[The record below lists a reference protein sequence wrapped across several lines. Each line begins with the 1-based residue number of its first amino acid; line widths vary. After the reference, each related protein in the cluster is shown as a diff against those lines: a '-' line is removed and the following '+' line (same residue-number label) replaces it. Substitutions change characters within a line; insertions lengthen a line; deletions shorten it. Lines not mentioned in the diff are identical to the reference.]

1 LSDIEERTKNIPN
14 EILVVGT
21 IYKHPELL
29 VEYSFYIKSKYD
41 FADPTCKFFYDNADV
56 IFQKTPDAF
65 NSQSNIDLYMMEDK
79 ERFETYKKYG
89 GWKTIE
95 GWMELSSIDDFK
107 NYFDSLKKFSL
118 LREYFRGGY
127 NVERIL
133 DHSKFNLFS
142 PEDIYRLIRTRVD
155 KIRTVIMKDNDIEVL
170 NTNMSEIIKGC
181 LENPDMGL
189 PLPYNLMTDML
200 RGIRLKQAMCV
211 GMLSNAG
218 KSRFMFTIIA
228 YIALVLKQ
236 KVFILL
242 NEMSIS
248 EMKYCLLTTV
258 LNNEYF
264 HKATGIAI
272 EKKEKEV
279 TLGLFKNE
287 DGEFVYRKRDENG
300 NNIESLEDFEERLM
314 VESVEYRKVMKVAK
328 WIEKETEGLIYA
340 KDVSMAYDDKSLS
353 FEITKA
359 HMTNSI
365 DYFFYDTL
373 KNDTNALG
381 EWASLIATTT
391 KLKELANQ
399 LNIYIYGSI
408 QLTPDAYMMQP
419 LELNSMNIAASK
431 GIKNVLDTLFLCKE
445 IDSKDYHKYF
455 YINYDGNNG
464 DWGEDCQRGLD
475 LNKRYYAF
483 VTDKLRSGAKKNLL
497 FSLDLNLNRWIEE
510 GELFR
515 K

>member
-1 LSDIEERTKNIPN
+1 
-14 EILVVGT
+14 
-21 IYKHPELL
+21 
-29 VEYSFYIKSKYD
+29 
-41 FADPTCKFFYDNADV
+41 
-56 IFQKTPDAF
+56 
-65 NSQSNIDLYMMEDK
+65 
-79 ERFETYKKYG
+79 
-89 GWKTIE
+89 
-95 GWMELSSIDDFK
+95 
-107 NYFDSLKKFSL
+107 
-118 LREYFRGGY
+118 
-127 NVERIL
+127 
-133 DHSKFNLFS
+133 
-142 PEDIYRLIRTRVD
+142 
-155 KIRTVIMKDNDIEVL
+155 
-170 NTNMSEIIKGC
+170 
-181 LENPDMGL
+181 
-189 PLPYNLMTDML
+189 
-200 RGIRLKQAMCV
+200 
-211 GMLSNAG
+211 
-218 KSRFMFTIIA
+218 
-228 YIALVLKQ
+228 
-236 KVFILL
+236 
-242 NEMSIS
+242 
-248 EMKYCLLTTV
+248 
-258 LNNEYF
+258 
-264 HKATGIAI
+264 
-272 EKKEKEV
+272 
-279 TLGLFKNE
+279 
-287 DGEFVYRKRDENG
+287 
-300 NNIESLEDFEERLM
+300 
-314 VESVEYRKVMKVAK
+314 
-328 WIEKETEGLIYA
+328 
-340 KDVSMAYDDKSLS
+340 MAYDDKSLS